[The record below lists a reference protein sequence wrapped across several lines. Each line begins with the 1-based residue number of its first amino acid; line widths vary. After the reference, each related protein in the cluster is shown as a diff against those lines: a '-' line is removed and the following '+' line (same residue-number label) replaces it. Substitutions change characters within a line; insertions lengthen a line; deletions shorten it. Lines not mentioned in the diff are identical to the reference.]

1 MVSPGQAIQDPTP
14 NLVATLLPTMEV
26 RMGLQVERIQ
36 PSIHQDREDIQDPGH
51 RDQMDTLHKK
61 E

>member
-14 NLVATLLPTMEV
+14 NLMVTLLPTMEA
-26 RMGLQVERIQ
+26 RMGLQVEGIQ
-36 PSIHQDREDIQDPGH
+36 PSIHQGKEDIQDPGH
-51 RDQMDTLHKK
+51 RDPMDTQQK